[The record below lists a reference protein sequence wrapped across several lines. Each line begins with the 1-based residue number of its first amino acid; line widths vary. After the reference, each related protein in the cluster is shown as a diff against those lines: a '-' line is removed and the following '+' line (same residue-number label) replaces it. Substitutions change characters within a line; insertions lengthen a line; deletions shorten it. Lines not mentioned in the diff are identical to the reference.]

1 MSEKGLVYLHKKRRE
16 KLMDKL
22 LKKDINGFI
31 ITKPENQ
38 YYISGF
44 TGEGLII
51 ITGHEN
57 YILTDS
63 RYTEQAK
70 KETSNFTII
79 ETRSGISPFS
89 IGVEIV
95 KEFKLNNIGFECH
108 SLTVKEYDELAAH
121 LKT

>member
-1 MSEKGLVYLHKKRRE
+1 
-16 KLMDKL
+16 MDKL
-22 LKKDINGFI
+22 LKKGINGFI
-31 ITKPENQ
+31 ITKPENL

-70 KETSNFTII
+70 ETSNFTII
-79 ETRSGISPFS
+79 ETRRYFAFS

-121 LKT
+121 FKNINLIKLMESLKNLGQ